1 MTALAAY
8 CVGIAGGTGSGK
20 TTLAR
25 SVCELLGPDKV
36 TVIEADS
43 YYRDLSHLAAQERHR
58 VNFDHPDAL
67 DIDLMAAHLQE
78 LRCGRSVN
86 MCAYDFTTHCRTN
99 TSFCLLP
106 RPIILVEG
114 ILVLACQPI
123 VRLLDLKVYIDERPE
138 VRRERRILR
147 DVRERGRTADTVSLQ
162 YATHVLPMHERYV
175 EPAKK
180 NADIILTSSAE
191 TDQLLPV
198 LREALS
204 QRTNGIKPNQRKT
217 FTHAGKWRHLK

>member
-20 TTLAR
+20 TTLTR
-25 SVCELLGPDKV
+25 SVCELLGPDMV

-43 YYRDLSHLAAQERHR
+43 YYRDLSHLPVQERHH

-67 DIDLMAAHLQE
+67 DIDLMAAHLCE
-78 LRCGRSVN
+78 LRAGRPVHAQ
-86 MCAYDFTTHCRTN
+86 AYDFTTHCRTIN
-99 TSFCLLP
+99 VLKLMPC
-106 RPIILVEG
+106 PIILVEG

-123 VRLLDLKVYIDERPE
+123 VRLLDLKVYIDERPD
-138 VRRERRILR
+138 VRRERRLLR
-147 DVRERGRTADTVSLQ
+147 DVRERGRTMETVSLQ

-175 EPAKK
+175 EPGRY

-191 TDQLLPV
+191 TDRLLPV
-198 LREALS
+198 CRVPLWERGKDS
-204 QRTNGIKPNQRKT
+204 RTDTTRVP
-217 FTHAGKWRHLK
+217 